1 MDFKSFICFFSV
13 FQLASCMLIKEVKPG
28 YVDKEWKL
36 NTPWM
41 RTALLPDFAF
51 PIRAPHLI
59 TNRFR
64 IGNIVIRTLPTEV
77 NLVHENTEYT
87 KNMSMEMESA
97 CGSSKSSFDKTDI
110 VMLTLMEYDKDNVT
124 SNIVKSIRV
133 NPLSVELYTHY
144 VPMKDF
150 ERLVQLAV
158 TDICEHYCDGIPTY
172 RYNTASYLASNPP
185 HKCQLPNTNNCTFNA
200 NEIDY
205 PKFIAET
212 EKFIKTMKYLL
223 IFDFSS
229 ETCGLKSLSM
239 RWNPLNPQLVLEL
252 DNKTASLFP
261 KLTDNHYFIA
271 HFIDTKK
278 RWTSTRS
285 IDECRIISN

>member
-13 FQLASCMLIKEVKPG
+13 LQLASCMLIKEVKPG

-41 RTALLPDFAF
+41 STALLPDFGF
-51 PIRAPHLI
+51 PIRAPHLV
-59 TNRFR
+59 TDLFR
-64 IGNIVIRTLPTEV
+64 IGNIVIRTFPTEV
-77 NLVHENTEYT
+77 NPVHENTEYT

-110 VMLTLMEYDKDNVT
+110 VMLTLMEYVNVT

-133 NPLSVELYTHY
+133 DPLSVELYTHH
-144 VPMKDF
+144 VPMKAF
-150 ERLVQLAV
+150 EPLVQRAV
-158 TDICEHYCDGIPTY
+158 TDLCEHFCHGIY
-172 RYNTASYLASNPP
+172 KYKYVAAGLDLP
-185 HKCQLPNTNNCTFNA
+185 HECTLPKNCTFNA
-200 NEIDY
+200 NEVDY

-212 EKFIKTMKYLL
+212 EKFIKTLKYLFL
-223 IFDFSS
+223 FDLRSK
-229 ETCGLKSLSM
+229 TCDFRLLSM
-239 RWNPLNPQLVLEL
+239 LFMWRPTMILEL

-278 RWTSTRS
+278 RLTSTRI
-285 IDECRIISN
+285 IDVCRIFSS